1 MSSSTAHDI
10 REMTGEASHRV
21 TETTKAA
28 LTTVQSSG
36 FVQRYIMPSYQWSRQ
51 KYEQS
56 PMLVRL
62 MILGFIAMSA
72 IPIGCFMGFMAL
84 VTLGCLIVGGIA
96 FLIVE
101 GGFTMFASAFLMPA
115 LGVSFLVAG
124 GIGLVAMAA
133 YTGYLVVCFVVG
145 VFRGPVQRGQLER
158 GTEHLTDRA
167 REKASE
173 LAHGK

>member
-1 MSSSTAHDI
+1 
-10 REMTGEASHRV
+10 MTGEASHRV

-101 GGFTMFASAFLMPA
+101 
-115 LGVSFLVAG
+115 
-124 GIGLVAMAA
+124 
-133 YTGYLVVCFVVG
+133 
-145 VFRGPVQRGQLER
+145 
-158 GTEHLTDRA
+158 
-167 REKASE
+167 
-173 LAHGK
+173 